1 MRRFSARLIYRT
13 FHFHSQLWIAM
24 TVALAKQQ
32 ELDNEALRL
41 DAISVEVDFSSIHE
55 SGLNQLIYHEL
66 RGLDELADSIDKH
79 GILTP
84 LKLTRD
90 YYLVDGH
97 RRFNAMKHL
106 RQRLGLK
113 HRAWKMPCQF
123 INKYRSQMTD
133 DEFLKLLQSYNEAQR
148 IKSVDELL
156 REKIISQL
164 DHKDEIVKE
173 VRMKEALRALGS
185 NKESV
190 NVPITG
196 KLKRPKIS
204 QAKQEM
210 VNSIIEVVQAQKSF
224 WPLTVRRIHYALL
237 NNPPLRNISRP
248 DSRYKNDDKC
258 YDDLC
263 KLMARMRLSGLL
275 SWAAIADA
283 TRPDMKYVGYAD
295 PSDFYTESFDNF
307 LDGYQRDLLQSQPN
321 FIQVVAEK
329 NTVQSTIQPICA
341 KYRIPYMIGRGFS
354 CLDIRYKL
362 YSRFM
367 QSQKVQLVLL
377 ILSDLDPE
385 GVEIFNSFPRSMRD
399 DFGIDECLIHTVRV
413 AMRPDQVQTYNLP
426 TSMDAKPNSSNYEKF
441 VHKYGTQAYELEA
454 MPPEVLQDE
463 LDLEIRKVIDW
474 QAFNAEQQLED
485 DEIYEIQIQKQTLTE
500 QMLPMLNNP

>member
-1 MRRFSARLIYRT
+1 
-13 FHFHSQLWIAM
+13 M
-24 TVALAKQQ
+24 TAALAKHS

-41 DAISVEVDFSSIHE
+41 DATSIEIDFSSIHE
-55 SGLNQLIYHEL
+55 SGLNELIYHEL
-66 RGLDELADSIDKH
+66 RGLDELAESIDKH

-106 RQRLGLK
+106 RQRLGSK

-185 NKESV
+185 NEESV
-190 NVPITG
+190 NVPIIG

-204 QAKQEM
+204 EEKKEM
-210 VNSIIEVVQAQKSF
+210 VESVLKVIHEQKNF
-224 WPLTVRRIHYALL
+224 WPLSLRRVHYALL
-237 NNPPLRNISRP
+237 NNPPRKNTRISN
-248 DSRYKNDDKC
+248 SRYKNDDNS
-258 YDDLC
+258 YDNLS
-263 KLMARMRLSGLL
+263 KLVVRLRLFGQL
-275 SWAAIADA
+275 SWSAIADE
-283 TRPDMKYVGYAD
+283 TRPDMKFSGYAN
-295 PSDFYTESFDNF
+295 PSDFYTESFDRF
-307 LDGYQRDLLQSQPN
+307 LNGYRRDLLQSQPN
-321 FIQVVAEK
+321 YIQVVGEK
-329 NTVQSTIQPICA
+329 NTIKSTIEPICA
-341 KYRIPYMIGRGFS
+341 KYHIPYMIGRGFS

-362 YSRFM
+362 YRRFI

-377 ILSDLDPE
+377 ILSDLDPD

-399 DFGIDECLIHTVRV
+399 DFGIDECFIHTVRV
-413 AMRPDQVQTYNLP
+413 AMRPDQVQKYNLP
-426 TSMDAKPNSSNYEKF
+426 TSVEANPDSSNYEKF
-441 VHKYGTQAYELEA
+441 VDKYGTQAYELEA
-454 MPPEVLQDE
+454 MPPEMLQDE

-500 QMLPMLNNP
+500 QMLPILNNP